1 MNKESMLYKP
11 RSLEVGGRIGL
22 VNPAGEMN
30 QQYAETTVPRVIRY
44 LEGRG
49 FRVPERKKRENLLGR
64 IQDPNILRD
73 YIDPYTSEE
82 SDIRFNLWTQRRSF
96 LARSNVSSK
105 ERAQLFNEA
114 VMNCDAIFPL
124 VGNRFGTDV
133 INHIDYERF
142 KQHKPIFVTFSAASA
157 FLMHLHLK
165 TNTVVFYGPH
175 IHFLAGYENSYTVH
189 SFWNFLKQENHGVDI
204 NDGTVEKYVYR
215 KEENSPSVLKN
226 IYSAT
231 ENMQMPLSEKIPF
244 LSLRADQ
251 SPSSVTGKLMPIFL
265 FSLQEALTQNDSINF
280 DPEGMILMVEADE
293 RSYDDC
299 FAALQSVHQRTDLSK
314 LSALVL
320 ASFIAYKSESTS
332 LGNELV
338 DANNVKKFVLRVREL
353 LKDNVPVIY
362 GFPMGHSKYKL
373 TIPMGIQAELNIET
387 GDITLKESP
396 FSNI

>member
-1 MNKESMLYKP
+1 MLYKP

-49 FRVPERKKRENLLGR
+49 FRVPERKKRENLLGG

-82 SDIRFNLWTQRRSF
+82 SDIRFNLWIQRRSF
-96 LARSNVSSK
+96 LARSNVSPK
-105 ERAQLFNEA
+105 ERAQLFNDA

-124 VGNRFGTDV
+124 VGNRFGIDV
-133 INHIDYERF
+133 INHIDYGRF

-189 SFWNFLKQENHGVDI
+189 SFWNFLKQENQGVDI
-204 NDGTVEKYVYR
+204 SGDTVEKYVYR

-231 ENMQMPLSEKIPF
+231 KNMQMPLSEKIPF

-251 SPSSVTGKLMPIFL
+251 SPSSVTGKLMPVFL
-265 FSLQEALTQNDSINF
+265 FSLQEALTQNDSIDFN
-280 DPEGMILMVEADE
+280 PEGMILMVEADE

-396 FSNI
+396 FSDI